1 VQITNNS
8 ANLKLIKI
16 ANGIYLGA
24 AFAYV
29 FYSWMMENGLCGYLM
44 DLQLRYFDVAYQKFT
59 LVMAIGILAVPS
71 AVVSSFLKR
80 QELLAGIIPSNFRT
94 WQMTSWNQVLIW
106 GLAPA
111 AIAMPAYYV
120 LMEMDRK
127 DQQREIFKVDLNRG
141 SALPAGD
148 VKFVELTGIVQL
160 DHRYQL
166 KKERRRGSDDAK
178 TYTYAPLTGSDWTQG
193 QPIRFFVNATSTGYT
208 DPKTKLPRNFPEQ
221 GVVAATFDGQLVRN
235 GLPTYVENEFRR
247 GGLLI
252 ESEYFVLDRKSFYNG
267 RVPSRSEYYLIP
279 YFGIGLSGILL
290 VAFSLGLVV
299 NKNRLKRAG

>member
-29 FYSWMMENGLCGYLM
+29 LYSWIMENGLCGYLM
-44 DLQLRYFDVAYQKFT
+44 DVQLRHFGVAYQKLT

-71 AVVSSFLKR
+71 AVVSSFVKR
-80 QELLAGIIPSNFRT
+80 QELLAGITPSNFRT
-94 WQMTSWNQVLIW
+94 RPITSWNQVLIW

-111 AIAMPAYYV
+111 AIAMPVYYV

-148 VKFVELTGIVQL
+148 VKFVQLTGAVQL
-160 DHRYQL
+160 DYRYQL
-166 KKERRRGSDDAK
+166 KKEVRGGSDDARI
-178 TYTYAPLTGSDWTQG
+178 YTYAPLTGSGWTQG
-193 QPIRFFVNATSTGYT
+193 QPIRFFINTTFTGYT
-208 DPKTKLPRNFPEQ
+208 DPQTKLSRNFPEQ
-221 GVVAATFDGQLVRN
+221 GVVAGTFDGQMFQN

-247 GGLLI
+247 SGLLI
-252 ESEYFVLDRKSFYNG
+252 ESQYFVLDRKSLYNG
-267 RVPSRSEYYLIP
+267 RIPSPDEYYLIP
-279 YFGIGLSGILL
+279 YFGIGLSVILL

>member
-29 FYSWMMENGLCGYLM
+29 LYSWIMENGLCGYLM
-44 DLQLRYFDVAYQKFT
+44 DVQLRHFGVAYQKLT

-71 AVVSSFLKR
+71 AVVSSFVKR
-80 QELLAGIIPSNFRT
+80 QELLAGITPSNFRT
-94 WQMTSWNQVLIW
+94 RPITSWNQVLIW

-111 AIAMPAYYV
+111 AIAMPVYYV

-148 VKFVELTGIVQL
+148 VKFVQLTGAVQL
-160 DHRYQL
+160 DYRYQL
-166 KKERRRGSDDAK
+166 KKEVRGGSDDARI
-178 TYTYAPLTGSDWTQG
+178 YTYAPLTGSGWTQG
-193 QPIRFFVNATSTGYT
+193 QPIRFFINTTFTGYT
-208 DPKTKLPRNFPEQ
+208 DPQTKLSRNFPEQ
-221 GVVAATFDGQLVRN
+221 GVVAWTFDGQMFQN

-247 GGLLI
+247 SGLLI
-252 ESEYFVLDRKSFYNG
+252 ESQYFVLDRKSLYNG
-267 RVPSRSEYYLIP
+267 RIPSPDEYYLIP
-279 YFGIGLSGILL
+279 YFGIGLSVILL